1 MPENETLTSDP
12 RTASRW
18 RSLRERLDRGDLPI
32 DLFPEIQ
39 REFHNCLRAV
49 YRQWRARG
57 VDPVRLFAAAVA
69 DREALLRLVQ
79 EARRHDYAQ
88 LLRDVAASERDADLG
103 RVVRCWLDLAW
114 DYART
119 QLQVDRHG
127 GGRHGDFSERAGQ
140 MLDHLARGLVENPSR
155 IPRRPSR
162 AKPPVLDELLG
173 LDLLQEVS
181 AR

>member
-1 MPENETLTSDP
+1 MPENETPISDP

-18 RSLRERLDRGDLPI
+18 RPLRERLDRGDLPI

-39 REFHNCLRAV
+39 REFYNCLRAV
-49 YRQWRARG
+49 YRQWRACG
-57 VDPVRLFAAAVA
+57 VDPARLFAATVA
-69 DREALLRLVQ
+69 DREALHRLVH

-88 LLRDVAASERDADLG
+88 LLRDVVASERNADLG
-103 RVVRCWLDLAW
+103 RVIRCWLDLAW

-127 GGRHGDFSERAGQ
+127 EGRHGDFSGRVGR
-140 MLDHLARGLVENPSR
+140 MLDHLACGLVEDPSR

-162 AKPPVLDELLG
+162 AKPPILDELLG